1 MSKFTLLLCVI
12 IFASCE
18 SKKRNTTTKIT
29 QSEQPANSFF
39 EQQVDSLRI
48 EYKIPGIS
56 IGISINDSIHLI
68 RGFGMANIEE
78 EIPMTGD
85 TPLRIA
91 SLTKPIFSTN
101 FNAFGRRKKN

>member
-1 MSKFTLLLCVI
+1 MSKFLLLLCVI

-18 SKKRNTTTKIT
+18 AKKKNSTTKIT
-29 QSEQPANSFF
+29 QSEQPDNSVF
-39 EQQVDSLRI
+39 EQQVDSLRLA
-48 EYKIPGIS
+48 YQIPGIS

-78 EIPMTGD
+78 EIPMTGN

-91 SLTKPIFSTN
+91 SLTKPIFSTILM
-101 FNAFGRRKKN
+101 